1 MYFPPFGGMGQPL
14 GSFEQSFHVYPV
26 SFIDKA
32 HLENGDKVIMPPS
45 ALDRLASLHIDYP
58 MLFEVHNAA
67 ANRTSHCGVLE
78 FIAEEGYVYMP
89 YWMMQNLLLQEGDIV
104 RFRNATLPKG
114 TYVKLQPH
122 TKDFLDISNPKAVLE
137 MTLRSFSCL
146 TKGESIMVA
155 YNNKRY
161 FIDVVDAR
169 PAAAISIIETDCEVD
184 FAPPLDYVEPER
196 VPTPVKAPAAAAAA
210 AGGSEAGGK
219 KGAGKDG
226 KAEAA
231 PPPEEPA
238 FTPFVGTGR
247 RLDGRPAASPSS
259 PATSAAATSAASREG
274 VSGAGGASGARS
286 SGGGAG
292 SSSAGGAAGAAGAAS
307 GGRKEGRL
315 VFGSGDGAPRAGP
328 KGKAVLIVGG
338 SSGIGLCM
346 GELVVL
352 SFACGTPSLL
362 RLPRAYPIP
371 SHTPQGKTVL
381 IVGGS
386 SGIGGKAVLIVG
398 GSSSIGL
405 CMGEL
410 ALPSF
415 ACGAPSLLRL
425 PRAYPIPSHTPQGKA
440 VLIVGGGWVERHWAG
455 KAVLIVGGSSGIGLC
470 MGELAV
476 RQGARVAIVA
486 RNKERLASAHK
497 QLEALLPPD
506 TPSSDFLLSVAA
518 DAANPDDAKRAVDQV
533 VAAFGRLDVV
543 ICCQGQSTPHQFEFD
558 TVENQQQLMN
568 VNYWASV
575 YVIRAALPAVKR
587 AGKEGRIM
595 LVSSQAGQV
604 GIYSYTAY
612 SAAKFALRGLAEA
625 LQMELE
631 HVGTRVVMLFPP
643 DTDTPQLQQEN
654 ETKPAVTKAIT
665 AGNKPFPPM
674 AVARAAISA
683 VERGDFLAPV
693 GFDGWMLSIATA
705 ASPPQVSESA
715 AAALVAYFC
724 PSGIS
729 LCFCSP
735 SPPLPSTYH
744 PRPFLSIPIFSFA
757 AAIPQPAP
765 PEAEKKQPIS
775 DLVWPAVGAFVSFA
789 GFALADHLLQS
800 HGLTVSLG
808 SFGAVCCL
816 LFAAPQAAVSQ
827 RKTILIAHVGT
838 ALIGVALFCLL
849 GPSWLAKATAVAAS
863 IAFMQFTNSV
873 HPPAAGL
880 PLIFLDAPKFHRLK
894 WWYPLF
900 PGLVG
905 CLWLFLV

>member
-196 VPTPVKAPAAAAAA
+196 VLTPVKAPAAAASAAAAA

-219 KGAGKDG
+219 KGTGKDG
-226 KAEAA
+226 KSEAA

-274 VSGAGGASGARS
+274 VSGAGGAGGARS
-286 SGGGAG
+286 SGGGSAG
-292 SSSAGGAAGAAGAAS
+292 SSSAGGGSGAAGAGAAGAAS

-346 GELVVL
+346 GEL
-352 SFACGTPSLL
+352 
-362 RLPRAYPIP
+362 
-371 SHTPQGKTVL
+371 
-381 IVGGS
+381 
-386 SGIGGKAVLIVG
+386 AV
-398 GSSSIGL
+398 
-405 CMGEL
+405 
-410 ALPSF
+410 
-415 ACGAPSLLRL
+415 
-425 PRAYPIPSHTPQGKA
+425 Q
-440 VLIVGGGWVERHWAG
+440 
-455 KAVLIVGGSSGIGLC
+455 
-470 MGELAV
+470 
-476 RQGARVAIVA
+476 QGARVAIVA
-486 RNKERLASAHK
+486 RNKDRLASAHK

-518 DAANPDDAKRAVDQV
+518 DAANPDDATRAVDQV

-558 TVENQQQLMN
+558 TLENQQQLMN

-595 LVSSQAGQV
+595 LVSSQAGQI
-604 GIYSYTAY
+604 GIYGYTAY

-631 HVGTRVVMLFPP
+631 HMGTRVVMLFPP

-654 ETKPAVTKAIT
+654 ATKPAVTKAIT
-665 AGNKPFPPM
+665 EGNKPFPPM
-674 AVARAAISA
+674 AVAKAAISA
-683 VERGDFLAPV
+683 IEQGDFLAPV

-705 ASPPQVSESA
+705 
-715 AAALVAYFC
+715 
-724 PSGIS
+724 
-729 LCFCSP
+729 
-735 SPPLPSTYH
+735 
-744 PRPFLSIPIFSFA
+744 
-757 AAIPQPAP
+757 
-765 PEAEKKQPIS
+765 
-775 DLVWPAVGAFVSFA
+775 GAFVSFA

-816 LFAAPQAAVSQ
+816 LFASPQAAVSQ

-905 CLWLFLV
+905 CLWLFLVQEGILFLKEKVVF